1 LPGKYREI
9 FPARNANRLGRAL
22 LDCLPDNLQF
32 AVKRAKPVKKI
43 FWTVMVA
50 LGLLAV
56 LNHELLDYGLSQ
68 AIGQL
73 RIVIRARPVG
83 EFLEDPAFDPGLKK
97 KLQLVEE
104 LRRYA
109 FDSLGMVQSQNYTTL
124 YVQPGEA
131 ILWVVTACQPFALQP
146 REWSFPFL
154 GSFSYKGFFNYR
166 KAERLEQELMQ
177 EGWDT
182 NIRTAGGWS
191 TLGWFRD
198 PVLSGM
204 LEEDAGDLAETI
216 LHELTHGTLFVRD
229 SLRFNENLATFI
241 GTKGALG
248 FLEMKYGAESEEF
261 NSYRANMHDR
271 KAFSAHILRGSQY
284 LDSLY
289 TSMKDDMP
297 VYEKTRL
304 KQQAIDR
311 IVQAVDTLQLFRA
324 DAYRDHL
331 RRRKPNNTYFMSYLR
346 YRGDLERLEHEYVCK
361 YDSDIRRMLQD
372 YRRRYP
378 TL

>member
-1 LPGKYREI
+1 MPGNFQLATKHAI
-9 FPARNANRLGRAL
+9 PL
-22 LDCLPDNLQF
+22 
-32 AVKRAKPVKKI
+32 KKI
-43 FWTVMVA
+43 FWAVILT

-56 LNHELLDYGLSQ
+56 FNLELLDYGLSQ

-73 RIVIRARPVG
+73 RIVIQARPVAK
-83 EFLEDPAFDPGLKK
+83 FLEDPSFDPELKN
-97 KLQLVEE
+97 KLRLVEE

-124 YVQPGEA
+124 YIQPDEA

-154 GSFSYKGFFNYR
+154 GTFSYKGFFNVR
-166 KAERLEQELMQ
+166 KAERLEQKLMQ

-204 LEEDAGDLAETI
+204 LEEDVGDLAETI
-216 LHELTHGTLFVRD
+216 LHELTHGTLFVKD

-248 FLEMKYGAESEEF
+248 FLKMKYGAESEELKRYQ
-261 NSYRANMHDR
+261 SNMHDR
-271 KAFSAHILRGSQY
+271 KAFAAHILRGAQY
-284 LDSLY
+284 LDRLY
-289 TSMKDDMP
+289 TSMEEGLP
-297 VYEKTRL
+297 IQEKTRL
-304 KQQAIDR
+304 KQEAIDR
-311 IVQAVDTLQLFRA
+311 IVQTVDTLQLFRA
-324 DAYRDHL
+324 DAYREHL
-331 RRRKPNNTYFMSYLR
+331 RQRKPNNTYFMSYLR
-346 YRGDLERLEHEYVCK
+346 YRGDLEKLEDEYVSK
-361 YDSDIRRMLQD
+361 FDSDIRRMLQE